1 MRISDWSSDVCSS
14 DLAHCYLMCEGGTGQ
29 DRDGRAGM
37 DAGRHLRHQS
47 LRTGLDSFGAE
58 YEWQIAHRRVAENR
72 AQMLCGSHHQN
83 GIADGEIIKACRRL
97 DCRSEEHT
105 SELTSLK

>member
-1 MRISDWSSDVCSS
+1 
-14 DLAHCYLMCEGGTGQ
+14 
-29 DRDGRAGM
+29 M

-72 AQMLCGSHHQN
+72 AQMLCGCHHQN
-83 GIADGEIIKACRRL
+83 RIADGEIIKACRRL
-97 DCRSEEHT
+97 DCRIQVLDGQENAIAVGFVNSASDLLLEGPDKRSDEHA
-105 SELTSLK
+105 SELQSLMR